1 MKPSE
6 MIKTLIRQDQ
16 GYSGKSVSFRPGQIV
31 SGKIVKLFPNQTA
44 EVQIGSHKAIAQLE
58 TPLSA
63 NSRYWFKVQPGEG
76 MIRLK
81 VMESGGQASMA
92 SPVVSLLAQLALPAS
107 KDNKLLLQYF
117 LKEQLPITGET
128 LQLASDWLKEGES
141 FEDGLRTVKE
151 LIVRQLPFTKDVFLA
166 LSSVNNG
173 ESVSVL
179 MEKLLHQ
186 LNQSELTARGQK
198 ISILLND
205 FTQTAREKSGGLAA
219 ARLSAEW
226 LSTKSQ
232 ANSLAAFNILKA
244 LELVKGETNE
254 EMALKQAI
262 DSWSQRNHIPG
273 QPAIMESIKELLQ
286 TNQSEKRQEF
296 ILNLAKLSSVIDNF
310 QVSSGQSQAL
320 SEIQRIL
327 SNIRTSQITFPVENK
342 MIVPLVKEAMFLNMK
357 NNSNSGNR
365 FLSIFGESE
374 LKIASV
380 TLGRFLAGENNSL
393 AAMLQPQERSILADL
408 KNSIQAESIFNVDQ
422 QSIKAQL
429 KNLIQALGLSHEHD
443 MVHFLKQPEDG
454 SATKWESLKP
464 LLIGLLSEAVP
475 FSAKDAA
482 ERLLHKITGFQ
493 ALSQEAGPQQ
503 HFVFQLPVPLW
514 GKVSDLTM
522 QWSGRKTENG
532 DIDPS
537 HCRVLFYLNLEHLNE
552 TIVDL
557 HVQNRII
564 NISVINEHEGM
575 KALAAPLTVKLK
587 ESLAKLNYK
596 LSSVTYHK
604 PETSGNSLKNR
615 EPISS
620 LVEAN
625 QFTGVDL
632 RV

>member
-6 MIKTLIRQDQ
+6 VINTLIRQDQ

-44 EVQIGSHKAIAQLE
+44 EVQIGPHKAIAQLE

-81 VMESGGQASMA
+81 VIESAGQAGMA
-92 SPVVSLLAQLALPAS
+92 SPAVSLLAQLGLPAS
-107 KDNKLLLQYF
+107 KENKLLVQYF

-141 FEDGLRTVKE
+141 FEDGLRTLKE

-173 ESVSVL
+173 DSVSVL
-179 MEKLLHQ
+179 MKKLLQQ

-198 ISILLND
+198 ISILLKD
-205 FTQTAREKSGGLAA
+205 FTQTAREKSGALAA

-226 LSTKSQ
+226 LSTKNK

-244 LELVKGETNE
+244 LELVKGGTNE
-254 EMALKQAI
+254 ETALKQAI

-273 QPAIMESIKELLQ
+273 QLAIMEYIKELLQ
-286 TNQSEKRQEF
+286 TNQSGKRQEF
-296 ILNLAKLSSVIDNF
+296 ILNLAKLSSVIGNF
-310 QVSSGQSQAL
+310 QVSRGQSQAL
-320 SEIQRIL
+320 SEVQRIL
-327 SNIRTSQITFPVENK
+327 SNIRTNQITFPVEDK
-342 MIVPLVKEAMFLNMK
+342 MIVPLVKEAMLLNMK
-357 NNSNSGNR
+357 DSASNSGNR

-380 TLGRFLAGENNSL
+380 KMGSFLAGENNSL
-393 AAMLQPQERSILADL
+393 AAMLQPQDRTILADL
-408 KNSIQAESIFNVDQ
+408 KNSTQAESIFKVDQ

-429 KNLIQALGLSHEHD
+429 KNLIQALGLSHEHV
-443 MVHFLKQPEDG
+443 MVHFLKQPDDG
-454 SATKWESLKP
+454 AAPKWESLKP
-464 LLIGLLSEAVP
+464 LLIGLLSEEVP

-493 ALSQEAGPQQ
+493 ALSQESGPQQ
-503 HFVFQLPVPLW
+503 HIVFQLPVPLW

-596 LSSVTYHK
+596 LSSVTYQK
-604 PETSGNSLKNR
+604 PETAGNSLKER
-615 EPISS
+615 E
-620 LVEAN
+620 LVKAN